1 MSDNID
7 IITNA
12 LEYYDSN
19 NEKYQKIF
27 KNAKYFKYVDSNS
40 DIDHDKLILLDEN
53 KKEIFQSRIEI
64 IGMYVANTNI
74 WTWGWAITRFTKNL
88 TFLVKKLINY
98 GIELDPSAAMLKDE
112 LINSR
117 FKISHPIQ
125 LDIHCAIASYL
136 TKKPIVYKLFYEQN
150 YIKEARDKN
159 ELYEIKVPKSNFF
172 IYYFFFIDN
181 PDD

>member
-88 TFLVKKLINY
+88 TFLVKN
-98 GIELDPSAAMLKDE
+98 
-112 LINSR
+112 
-117 FKISHPIQ
+117 
-125 LDIHCAIASYL
+125 
-136 TKKPIVYKLFYEQN
+136 
-150 YIKEARDKN
+150 
-159 ELYEIKVPKSNFF
+159 
-172 IYYFFFIDN
+172 
-181 PDD
+181 